1 MGISEQNIGHI
12 TLHNA
17 SHNTSN
23 DMPHKPL
30 PIGVE
35 NFEEMIKKN
44 YYYVDKSLFI
54 KELIDKKGKVNLFTR
69 PRRFGKTL
77 LLSMLKSYF
86 DTEGDA
92 KSFTGLKIMDA
103 GEWYTSHMN
112 RYRVISLTLKSAKQM
127 KLEDS
132 MKMLRTEIAGQFSRF
147 SYIAESGKLS
157 DTDIE
162 KYKKICSEK
171 ADYSEYKNSLKFLC
185 ECIYKATGTKV
196 IILLDEYDVPLENAY
211 YNGCYNEMI
220 DFIRSLF
227 ESAFKTNDY
236 LEFAVIT
243 GCLRISKESI
253 FTGLNNLKIN
263 SILSDNYGEFFGF
276 TDDEVESILSYY
288 HLESKYDEV
297 KEWYNGYTFGSVNV
311 YNPWSSI
318 LYVDDHVANINRLPI
333 SYWANTS
340 SNSIVK
346 DLIERADDM
355 AKNEIEKL
363 IAGGT
368 IEKPVH
374 EDITYGEIYESQDN
388 LWNFLFFTG
397 YLKKVS
403 EWFDD
408 SNDRIMIKMC
418 IPNRE
423 VRYIY
428 REKILTWFEK
438 KVKASDR
445 TELFRGLLCFD
456 AKTFENE
463 IGKLL
468 RQSISFNDYYE
479 NFYHGFLVGILTG
492 LEGCIVKSNREGGI
506 GRSDIYLKPLDM
518 TKPGIVIE
526 IKVAD
531 SMHNIGEKAQEALN
545 QIIDKRYEEE
555 LLDEGYLETRR
566 IGVAFF
572 KKNCRVAV

>member
-1 MGISEQNIGHI
+1 MGILG
-12 TLHNA
+12 
-17 SHNTSN
+17 
-23 DMPHKPL
+23 KPL

-35 NFEEMIKKN
+35 NFEEIINQN
-44 YYYVDKSLFI
+44 YYYVDKTLFI
-54 KELIDKKGKVNLFTR
+54 KELVDKKGKINLYTR

-77 LLSMLKSYF
+77 LLSMLKNYF
-86 DTEGDA
+86 DTDGDA
-92 KSFTGLKIMDA
+92 ELFTGLKIMYA
-103 GEWYTSHMN
+103 GEPYTSYMN
-112 RYRVISLTLKSAKQM
+112 RYHVISLTLKSAKQR
-127 KLEDS
+127 DS
-132 MKMLRTEIAGQFSRF
+132 ADSFAMLRTELARQFSRF
-147 SYIAESGKLS
+147 SNIVENAGLP
-157 DTDIE
+157 DTVIE
-162 KYKKICSEK
+162 KYRRLSSEK
-171 ADYSEYKNSLKFLC
+171 AEINEYKGSLKFLC
-185 ECIYKATGTKV
+185 ECIYMATQTKA
-196 IILLDEYDVPLENAY
+196 IILLDEYDVPLETAY
-211 YNGCYNEMI
+211 YNGYYDEMI

-227 ESAFKTNDY
+227 ENAFKTNDY

-276 TDDEVESILSYY
+276 TGDEVKSMLAYY
-288 HLESKYDEV
+288 QLESKYEEV
-297 KEWYNGYTFGSVNV
+297 KEWYDGYIFGSSNV

-318 LYVDDHVANINRLPI
+318 LYVDDHVANINRLPV

-340 SNSIVK
+340 SNAIVK

-355 AKNEIEKL
+355 AKNEIERL

-374 EDITYGEIYESQDN
+374 EDITYDEIYESQDN

-403 EWFDD
+403 ERFDD
-408 SNDRIMIKMC
+408 ANDRIMITMC

-423 VRYIY
+423 IRYIY
-428 REKILTWFEK
+428 REKILSWFEK
-438 KVKASDR
+438 KVKTTDR
-445 TELFRGLLCFD
+445 TELFHGVLSLD
-456 AKTFENE
+456 ALICENE

-492 LEGCIVKSNREGGI
+492 LEGYIVKSNREGGA

-526 IKVAD
+526 LKVAD
-531 SMHNIGEKAQEALN
+531 SMRNIGEKAKEALT

-572 KKNCRVAV
+572 KKNCKVAV